1 MKKLAILLTLCL
13 AAGLLFMNQNFMLT
27 IFSKV
32 LIFSIAALGLNLLSG
47 YTGQISLGHGAFMA
61 IGAYVT
67 AVFTMKFQ
75 LPFAVNLL
83 AAVVL
88 AGLLGLL
95 IGIPALRLKGFYL
108 AIATMAF
115 GVAVEQ
121 LISAMDFF
129 GGHTG
134 IYNIPRLFSS
144 RFGMYLFNLGMFGVM
159 YAMMIPIINSP
170 FGMRFK
176 MIRDSES
183 AANAFGVNLTK
194 VKLQAFII
202 SAVYGGVAGAL
213 YAHTIRYIS
222 PQDFGLGVSINL
234 LSMIIIGGMATF
246 EGGFIGAIIIAGI
259 PFLFSRSSIPMSLII
274 GPLLI
279 IFVLFFPHGIAYGL
293 SSLSRNI
300 QYPYIRIRVFLER
313 RRKRAGSY
321 AEVNGHKMF
330 YAEKGKD
337 EDPVIVYLHGNLGSG
352 IWFEQLMDV
361 PGYRTIAPDMVN
373 FGLSSRI
380 DNSEISSYAEYLG
393 GFLDALNIDSCF
405 LAAHSLG
412 GAIAQ
417 HYSFLN
423 QDRVKGLIL
432 IDSSSVYGLKTPEE
446 SYPIIARYRS
456 NRTLLKKA
464 LKAIMPEVKD
474 EKFID
479 RAVDYASMMNPAS
492 FEGHARALSSFN
504 AADAA
509 GGFNRPVLFLVGKK
523 DILITEQMALETAAL
538 LPQAEYV
545 MLDGVGH
552 SVIVEDSELFL
563 KILRN
568 YLETYG

>member
-1 MKKLAILLTLCL
+1 MKKLVILLTLCL

-67 AVFTMKFQ
+67 AIFTMKFQ
-75 LPFAVNLL
+75 LPFAFNLL
-83 AAVVL
+83 ASVVL

-121 LISAMDFF
+121 LISAMDVF

-134 IYNIPRLFSS
+134 IYNIPRLFDS

-159 YAMMIPIINSP
+159 YAMMLPIINSP

-176 MIRDSES
+176 MVRDSES
-183 AANAFGVNLTK
+183 AANAFGVNLTR
-194 VKLQAFII
+194 VKLQAFVI

-222 PQDFGLGVSINL
+222 PPDFGLGISINL

-259 PFLFSRSSIPMSLII
+259 PFLFSRSSVPMSLII

-293 SSLSRNI
+293 ASLGRNI
-300 QYPYIRIRVFLER
+300 QYPYIRFRVFLER
-313 RRKRAGSY
+313 RRKRSGSY
-321 AEVNGHKMF
+321 AEVFGHKMF
-330 YAEKGKD
+330 YAEKG
-337 EDPVIVYLHGNLGSG
+337 EGPAVVYLHGNLGSG
-352 IWFEQLMDV
+352 IWFDQLMDI

-373 FGLSSRI
+373 FGLSSQI
-380 DNSEISSYAEYLG
+380 DDSEISSYAKYLG
-393 GFLDALNIDSCF
+393 GFLDVLKIDSCF
-405 LAAHSLG
+405 LVAHSLG
-412 GAIAQ
+412 GAVAQ
-417 HYSFLN
+417 QFSYEHK
-423 QDRVKGLIL
+423 DRVKGMVLV
-432 IDSSSVYGLKTPEE
+432 DSSSVYGLKTPEE
-446 SYPIIARYRS
+446 SYPIIALYRK
-456 NRTLLKKA
+456 NRAILKKA
-464 LKAIMPEVKD
+464 LKVIMPEVND
-474 EKFID
+474 EKFIE
-479 RAVDYASMMNPAS
+479 RAVDYANMMNPAS
-492 FEGHARALSSFN
+492 FEGHARTLSGFN
-504 AADAA
+504 ASHSAN
-509 GGFNRPVLFLVGKK
+509 GFNRPVLFLVGKK
-523 DILITEQMALETAAL
+523 DILITEQMARETVDL
-538 LPQAEYV
+538 LPQAEV
-545 MLDGVGH
+545 MLLDGVGH
-552 SVIVEDSELFL
+552 SIIVEDSELFL
-563 KILRN
+563 RILRN